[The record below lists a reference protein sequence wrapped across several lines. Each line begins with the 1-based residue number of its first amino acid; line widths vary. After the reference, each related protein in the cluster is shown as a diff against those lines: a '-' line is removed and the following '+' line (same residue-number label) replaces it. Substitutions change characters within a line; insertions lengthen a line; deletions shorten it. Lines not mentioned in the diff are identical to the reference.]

1 MKNIFLIALSGMLL
15 ISSVS
20 CDDFLTETPTVSIPD
35 DQAFVTSQDYNN
47 ALTGLYQTLG
57 RYTFLG
63 RDVQAVGDAST
74 DIAAHTATT
83 SHFYNIFKYQILD
96 TNPYLNDI
104 WSTGCY
110 AIDRASRIIAASEEA
125 QSFTESDAVVV
136 NGCVAQAYAI
146 RALSSFYLVNYFGLP
161 YSAQNKATLGIV
173 NITKPVAAFET
184 VSRSTVEE
192 NYDQILSDIA
202 KAKEFYAKDGVEDV
216 ANIFMNKAAVS
227 ALEARVKLYMND
239 YNGAIAAASSAIELR
254 GGSIVSTK
262 SDYAQMFKSL
272 NISTEDIFVI
282 SKSATD
288 YLSANSLNTLYNDY
302 GMSVNE
308 ETIAEYATTDI
319 RLALLGGDWN
329 GGKMSGIVENAQI
342 SNLPVLRLPEMYLIL
357 AESYAKT
364 NQYKEAKESLLEVA
378 AKRNPDLNVAAIPED
393 ATILTYINKERKLEL
408 VQEGH
413 RFMDA
418 RRLGEKIMV
427 ANGTY
432 SNFDISKFV
441 YPVPASEVNAGFG
454 VLQTTGWDANL
465 PK

>member
-1 MKNIFLIALSGMLL
+1 
-15 ISSVS
+15 
-20 CDDFLTETPTVSIPD
+20 
-35 DQAFVTSQDYNN
+35 
-47 ALTGLYQTLG
+47 
-57 RYTFLG
+57 
-63 RDVQAVGDAST
+63 
-74 DIAAHTATT
+74 
-83 SHFYNIFKYQILD
+83 
-96 TNPYLNDI
+96 
-104 WSTGCY
+104 
-110 AIDRASRIIAASEEA
+110 
-125 QSFTESDAVVV
+125 
-136 NGCVAQAYAI
+136 
-146 RALSSFYLVNYFGLP
+146 
-161 YSAQNKATLGIV
+161 
-173 NITKPVAAFET
+173 
-184 VSRSTVEE
+184 
-192 NYDQILSDIA
+192 IA
-202 KAKEFYAKDGVEDV
+202 KAKEFYAKDGVADV

-262 SDYAQMFKSL
+262 SDYIQMFKSL
-272 NISTEDIFVI
+272 KISTEDIFVI

-302 GMSVNE
+302 GMSVND
-308 ETIAEYATTDI
+308 ETIAEYASTDI
-319 RLALLGGDWN
+319 RLALLGGDWK

-364 NQYKEAKESLLEVA
+364 NQFKEAKESLLELA

-441 YPVPASEVNAGFG
+441 YPIPASEVNAGFG